1 MPGMR
6 QSFCPAVPPPFCPIT
21 GRALWTGE
29 RGKGRKNSAR
39 GERLRSGKEEMTIW
53 LGVEQC
59 IHGVSLR
66 KLLTLARHPIDM
78 NELFARMR
86 EEHRETALPPSSEE
100 ALSFTLLWCLKH
112 DLLEKM

>member
-1 MPGMR
+1 MDGGAGEGAKEFR
-6 QSFCPAVPPPFCPIT
+6 NPFR
-21 GRALWTGE
+21 GRT
-29 RGKGRKNSAR
+29 SAR
-39 GERLRSGKEEMTIW
+39 GERPRSGKEEMTIR

-78 NELFARMR
+78 NELFTHMR
-86 EEHRETALPPSSEE
+86 EEHRETALPASSEE